1 MSTPAPPPRP
11 QDQAQA
17 PTTGPVGI
25 NGLLLSR
32 VEALIVRVDT
42 LAKSDA
48 LRAKGYI
55 EKYWPI
61 AAGILIAL
69 TRLL

>member
-1 MSTPAPPPRP
+1 VSNEGVGQIAGMSPSAPEY
-11 QDQAQA
+11 A
-17 PTTGPVGI
+17 
-25 NGLLLSR
+25 NSLLLQR
-32 VEALIVRVDT
+32 VEALV
-42 LAKSDA
+42 AKVEGIAGSDA
-48 LRAKGYI
+48 LKAKGFV